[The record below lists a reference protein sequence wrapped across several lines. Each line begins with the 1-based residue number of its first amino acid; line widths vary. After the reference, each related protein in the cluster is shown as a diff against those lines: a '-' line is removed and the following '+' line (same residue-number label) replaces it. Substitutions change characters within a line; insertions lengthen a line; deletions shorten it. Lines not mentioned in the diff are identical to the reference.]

1 MEITNNLNIFF
12 VFIGGFLSFFSP
24 CVLPLIP
31 LYISY
36 LSGNTLAYDKD
47 GNISFDKR
55 KVIINTIFFILGIS
69 ASFFILALS
78 FSVIGE
84 FFFKNKYY
92 FTIISS
98 IIILFLGL
106 YQLDIIKISFLEKE
120 KKIDAPSFTKMNIF
134 IAFILGFT
142 FSFAWT
148 PCVGPMLS
156 SILLYANTLPKVY
169 TNLLIFTYA
178 LGFLIPFLLLGFF
191 TTTFLNFF
199 KKNQKFSIYF
209 KKIAGVILIILA
221 LFTFF
226 NTNIDSS
233 DINIKENNVSE
244 ATKDDKMYV
253 NFELEDQNGQ
263 IHRLSDYKGKVVFLN
278 FWATWCGYCQKEL
291 EDLKEIFIE
300 RGMNKDDIIILS
312 MVNPKTEKS
321 LAAADEDENYI
332 KEFIEDKNINFPVLF
347 DKTGEEFYKFRIQA
361 FPTSFVINRDGT
373 IEGYV
378 NGALI
383 KDDINE
389 ILDKVSQKK

>member
-36 LSGNTLAYDKD
+36 LSGNTLVYDKD
-47 GNISFDKR
+47 GNIKFDKR
-55 KVIINTIFFILGIS
+55 KVTINTIFFILGIS

-84 FFFKNKYY
+84 FLFKNKYY

-120 KKIDAPSFTKMNIF
+120 KKIETPSFTKMNIF

-156 SILLYANTLPKVY
+156 SILLYANTLPKFY
-169 TNLLIFTYA
+169 TNLLIFVYA

-191 TTTFLNFF
+191 TTTFLGFF

-209 KKIAGVILIILA
+209 KKIGGIILIILSI
-221 LFTFF
+221 FTFF

-233 DINIKENNVSE
+233 ETNIKENNVSE
-244 ATKDDKMYV
+244 EVKEKMYV
-253 NFELEDQNGQ
+253 DFELEDQNGQ
-263 IHRLSDYKGKVVFLN
+263 MHRLSDYRGKVVFLN

-361 FPTSFVINRDGT
+361 FPTSFLINRDGT

-378 NGALI
+378 NGALM
-383 KDDINE
+383 KDDINK
-389 ILDKVSQKK
+389 ILDKVSQQK